1 MGKNWKVFQVLFI
14 LICQIINVIYNSLQ
28 TLLFSI
34 WHQHSNNNKM
44 LYYSDVYNR
53 IDGIMVSVVDLGFK
67 PQSVLTNDYKTG
79 WSIFGV

>member
-1 MGKNWKVFQVLFI
+1 
-14 LICQIINVIYNSLQ
+14 
-28 TLLFSI
+28 
-34 WHQHSNNNKM
+34 M

-79 WSIFGV
+79 